1 MTNYGYCFKSIFD
14 KNDYEECE
22 KYYKIYFTNDDRF
35 AIISKESFDVVS
47 KYKWHIRPDGYVEA
61 KNKNKENILLHR
73 LVTNFQYPIVDHINR
88 NKLDNRLN
96 NLRCVTA
103 SQNQVNKSIQKN
115 NTSGI
120 TGVSWDKSRNKW
132 HVMITVNHN
141 HINLGRFDSLEEARE
156 VRRKAEKIYHKE
168 YSPITKTDFL
178 ISNNID
184 STSSKNKKAKQL
196 NIPIVDEE
204 YIIGMLSQ

>member
-1 MTNYGYCFKSIFD
+1 MKNYGYCFKSIFD

-22 KYYKIYFTNDDRF
+22 GYYKVYFTNDDRF

-47 KYKWHIRPDGYVEA
+47 KYKWHIRPDGYVET
-61 KNKNKENILLHR
+61 KNKEKENILLHR

-96 NLRCVTA
+96 NLRCVTT
-103 SQNQVNKSIQKN
+103 SQNQMNKSIQKN

-120 TGVSWDKSRNKW
+120 TGVSWDKNRNKW
-132 HVMITVNHN
+132 HVMISVNHKN
-141 HINLGRFDSLEEARE
+141 INLGRFDSLEEARK

-168 YSPITKTDFL
+168 YSPIT
-178 ISNNID
+178 
-184 STSSKNKKAKQL
+184 
-196 NIPIVDEE
+196 
-204 YIIGMLSQ
+204 